1 MPQLVWNESKKPCL
15 TGTIAGFPGKLC
27 DLNQSPPPPTPSP
40 PPPPLSP
47 PPLLQE
53 SLDELELSDEPEL
66 SDEQLELELSP
77 LNQLAIFQPL
87 PLLLPPLEL

>member
-1 MPQLVWNESKKPCL
+1 MPQSVWNESKKPCL
-15 TGTIAGFPGKLC
+15 TGTIAGFPGKHC
-27 DLNQSPPPPTPSP
+27 DLNQSPPPPSP

-53 SLDELELSDEPEL
+53 SLDELELSDEAEL
-66 SDEQLELELSP
+66 SDEQFEPEVSL

-87 PLLLPPLEL
+87 PLLLPPLEP